1 VHAVA
6 FPVVVPLL
14 LAAVLAGCSA
24 IMPRRLADTIASLTA
39 LFNLVVC
46 AWLLR
51 RSLNGPIVYWFG
63 NWSVD
68 AHHFPIGITFLVDPS
83 AAAMAGIVSLLVLA
97 ALVFTWNYFESVKS
111 LFHALMLVFLAAMCG
126 LCLTG
131 DLFNLF
137 IWFELMTATA
147 VTLCGYKAE
156 ETGPL
161 QGALTFAVT
170 NTIGAFLS
178 LTGVSLLYAWSG
190 SLNFAGIAQGLA
202 QHPPGST
209 YLAVAFIF
217 TITGFLVKAAAV
229 PFHFWLP
236 DAHAVAPT
244 PVCIL
249 FSGIMVPLGLFAIT
263 RIYFGIFAG
272 SFSVHETTIRHLLIT
287 IGSLS
292 AIVGA
297 IECFGQR
304 HIKRMLAFSTISHTG
319 VMLIGLGL
327 LNSLALAGAGC
338 YLLGHAMVKGALFI
352 GAGILLHHFS
362 SVDEFDLHGKAKK
375 YPGLAVIMIVAA
387 MGLLALPPF
396 GTFFGEAMIER
407 AAEQADLHWLSIIF
421 IIASIFTG
429 GTLLRVIGRVFFG
442 LGSGKPPVP
451 GRPEGRE
458 DRETTGPP
466 GSTPISMWLPPVA
479 LLLIGVTVTVLPS
492 IRLATVQHATNLID
506 THLFAATV
514 LYGNTLQLPRG
525 EPLPEFSVW
534 RPLIALAGALGLAAV
549 AIYPEVNPA
558 GLLKRFLLA
567 VSKAFQIFQSGRVG
581 DYVAWLVL
589 GIAAWGGWL
598 LLALR

>member
-14 LAAVLAGCSA
+14 LAALLAGCSA
-24 IMPRRLADTIASLTA
+24 VMPRRLADAIASLTA
-39 LFNLVVC
+39 LFNLLVC
-46 AWLLR
+46 GWLLR
-51 RSLNGPIVYWFG
+51 RCLHGPIVYWFG

-68 AHHFPIGITFLVDPS
+68 QHHFPIGVSFLVDPS

-97 ALVFTWNYFESVKS
+97 ALVFTWNYFESVRS

-137 IWFELMTATA
+137 VWFELMTTTA

-170 NTIGAFLS
+170 NTIGAFVS
-178 LTGVSLLYAWSG
+178 LTGVSLLYAWTG
-190 SLNFAGIAQGLA
+190 SLNFAGIAQGLT
-202 QHPPGST
+202 QHPPGSS
-209 YLAVAFIF
+209 YLAVAFLF
-217 TITGFLVKAAAV
+217 TITGFLVKAAVV

-244 PVCIL
+244 PVCVL

-263 RIYFGIFAG
+263 RIYFGIFAT
-272 SFSVHETTIRHLLIT
+272 SFFGHEMPLRHLLIT
-287 IGSLS
+287 IGSLT
-292 AIVGA
+292 ALVGA
-297 IECFGQR
+297 IECYGQR

-327 LNSLALAGAGC
+327 LNPLALAGAGC
-338 YLLGHAMVKGALFI
+338 YLLGHAMVKGPLFI

-362 SVDEFDLHGKAKK
+362 SVDEFDLHGKAKGRT
-375 YPGLAVIMIVAA
+375 GLAIIMIVGAL
-387 MGLLALPPF
+387 GLLGLPPF
-396 GTFFGEAMIER
+396 GTFFGEALIDH
-407 AAEQADLHWLSIIF
+407 AAENAGLRWLSIIF
-421 IIASIFTG
+421 IIASTLTG

-442 LGSGKPPVP
+442 LGSSKPPIP
-451 GRPEGRE
+451 GTPEGRE
-458 DRETTGPP
+458 DRETSGPP
-466 GSTPISMWLPPVA
+466 GRMTISMWLPPTL
-479 LLLIGVTVTVLPS
+479 LLLIGATATLLPTVRAEIVRHAAS
-492 IRLATVQHATNLID
+492 ILD

-514 LYGNTLQLPRG
+514 LYGSRVPLPRAQ
-525 EPLPEFSVW
+525 PLPGLSIL
-534 RPLIALAGALGLAAV
+534 RPLISLVGAVLVAAV
-549 AIYPEVNPA
+549 AIYPEMAPV

-567 VSKAFQIFQSGRVG
+567 ASRVFQIFQSGRVG

-589 GIAAWGGWL
+589 GIAGWSGWL